1 MSRRKLLGT
10 ALAIVVLG
18 SVAFAANRVRSAAA
32 TDATHPCSAHA
43 AGTADG
49 MVCPYS
55 GKHGTVAAPL
65 DGMPADATATAVD
78 CPHDANGNTACPHG
92 SGSDAADCPMHKTDA
107 QASPDC
113 CKGKT
118 TTP

>member
-1 MSRRKLLGT
+1 MNRRKLLGT

-32 TDATHPCSAHA
+32 TDGPHSCTAAHA
-43 AGTADG
+43 AGAADG

-65 DGMPADATATAVD
+65 DGTAADAAPNAD
-78 CPHDANGNTACPHG
+78 CPHDASGKTACPHG
-92 SGSDAADCPMHKTDA
+92 AGADAADCPMHKTDA
-107 QASPDC
+107 PPEC